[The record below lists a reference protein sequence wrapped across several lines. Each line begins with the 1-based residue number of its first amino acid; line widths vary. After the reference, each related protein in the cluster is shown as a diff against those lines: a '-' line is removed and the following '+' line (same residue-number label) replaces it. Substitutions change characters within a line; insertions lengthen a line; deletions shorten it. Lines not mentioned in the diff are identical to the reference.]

1 MIVVW
6 NTTATSGDV
15 VWSMAYTSVG
25 GDSAESLDPSS
36 DQGTGTV
43 TDTAS
48 GTALQRQE
56 CSISFVFSDLA
67 AGDEC
72 LFNFYRDGASVSDTL
87 AASSYVY
94 SLLFEYANA

>member
-1 MIVVW
+1 
-6 NTTATSGDV
+6 
-15 VWSMAYTSVG
+15 
-25 GDSAESLDPSS
+25 
-36 DQGTGTV
+36 
-43 TDTAS
+43 
-48 GTALQRQE
+48 
-56 CSISFVFSDLA
+56 VFADLA